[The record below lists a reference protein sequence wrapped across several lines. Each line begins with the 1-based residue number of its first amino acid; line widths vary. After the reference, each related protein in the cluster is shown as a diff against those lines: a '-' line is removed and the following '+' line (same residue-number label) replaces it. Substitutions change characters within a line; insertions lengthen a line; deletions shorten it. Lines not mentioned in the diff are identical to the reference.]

1 MPSNCPVVAVFWM
14 LSKQWVLNILYNIW
28 NWKNKFSTLKKELWA
43 ISSKTLS
50 SRLKELQED
59 WIIIRSIISE
69 QPIKIEYT
77 LSEKGL
83 SLSKELDN
91 LSKWARERQS

>member
-1 MPSNCPVVAVFWM
+1 MSNNCPVVAVFGM
-14 LSKQWVLNILYNIW
+14 LSKQWVLNILYNIG
-28 NWKNKFSTLKKELWA
+28 NGKNKFSTLKKELGA

-59 WIIIRSIISE
+59 GIIIRSIISE

-83 SLSKELDN
+83 SLSKELNN
-91 LSKWARERQS
+91 LSKWAREWRD